1 MRFGAEIMNKCLT
14 GPAFTKEA
22 LIKLRNF
29 STAQVELSLELLVAQ
44 PLGICKI
51 TTYVDPEL
59 NFRNLDLTYLN
70 GKNTTRT
77 VTILT
82 KDELKETSFTMNRDE
97 EI

>member
-1 MRFGAEIMNKCLT
+1 MQKCIV
-14 GPAFTKEA
+14 PAFTKEA
-22 LIKLRNF
+22 IAKLNNF
-29 STAQVELSLELLVAQ
+29 GIAQLELSKELLLAK

-59 NFRNLDLTYLN
+59 NFKNLDLTWQS

-82 KDELKETSFTMNRDE
+82 SDELKETLS
-97 EI
+97 